1 MALAPAA
8 VYCAAMSSAR
18 APLFLLGLA
27 LTACTNPGDE
37 GTSSSSDSSTASTST
52 DAPTTTGTTG
62 TPTTG
67 TPDTSSTG
75 PGEVGPDP
83 LPPLTKPVPLTTD
96 ERREPSHPVD
106 AEQVYD
112 PRLPADLAQMLVEA
126 YDAFTLTPG
135 EPVLPRTLDDGVAP
149 GPGAAPKLLT
159 RFVHLADAQLS
170 DDESPARLVNLDQ
183 VAGGAFRP
191 QEGHY
196 CRMLNAS
203 ARTINRLNEDLPL
216 DFVLLGGDNTDN
228 AQTNELEWFM
238 GILDG
243 APKVECDSAE
253 DNDLVPGPDN
263 DQKDAFGPVGLDVPW
278 RWVTGNHDLL
288 RQGTWATPFFAA
300 DPIGDQATGGTRDYS
315 QPGSPIVTGKVLAD
329 PNRAFISEADQLQ
342 RIADA
347 GDGHGIDASAL
358 ALGRANYSFDIEGTP
373 LRVLVISTASATGAS
388 TGLIRQLHIDTLIE
402 PALQDAAAADKLVII
417 TSHHRAASL
426 NDGTEPQLGVGQAY
440 PDALTGEDWVSYLG
454 THPHVIMHLA
464 AHTHT
469 MSVIAQA
476 PLGGHAFWE
485 VTSPSLA
492 DFPHQLRMLEVWDQ
506 DNGFLT
512 IRTVAFD
519 IVTDGDPIAETG
531 RTLGYADYTSAWNG
545 DGRGK
550 TANDRNVELWIEKP

>member
-1 MALAPAA
+1 MR
-8 VYCAAMSSAR
+8 SAR
-18 APLFLLGLA
+18 GPSLLLGLTLA
-27 LTACTNPGDE
+27 ACTSPTDE
-37 GTSSSSDSSTASTST
+37 DPTTTSTTTGSSTST
-52 DAPTTTGTTG
+52 GDPTTTTTPTT

-67 TPDTSSTG
+67 DPDDTSTG
-75 PGEVGPDP
+75 TPEVSPDP

-96 ERREPSHPVD
+96 ERREPTHAVD
-106 AEQVYD
+106 VDKLYD
-112 PRLPADLAQMLVEA
+112 PRLPADLAQMLIEA
-126 YDAFTLTPG
+126 YDGWTLAPG
-135 EPVLPRTLDDGVAP
+135 EPVLPRTLDGAAAP
-149 GPGAAPKLLT
+149 APGAAPKLLT
-159 RFVHLADAQLS
+159 RFVHLADTQLS

-183 VAGGAFRP
+183 VADGAFRP

-196 CRMLNAS
+196 CRMLNAA
-203 ARTINRLNEDLPL
+203 ARTINRLHEDMPL

-263 DQKDAFGPVGLDVPW
+263 DEKDPFGPVGLDIPW

-288 RQGTWATPFFAA
+288 RQGTW
-300 DPIGDQATGGTRDYS
+300 PIAKYLGEPVSDNAGGGTRDYS
-315 QPGSPIVTGKVLAD
+315 QPGSPIVTGPVLAD
-329 PNRAFISEADQLQ
+329 PRRAFISEAEQLQ

-347 GDGHGIDASAL
+347 SDGHGIDADAL
-358 ALGRANYSFDIEGTP
+358 ALGRAYYHFDIEGTP
-373 LRVLVISTASATGAS
+373 LRILVISTAAATGS
-388 TGLIRQLHIDTLIE
+388 SKGLIRQLDIDTLIE
-402 PALQDAAAADKLVII
+402 PALQAAAAAEKLVII
-417 TSHHRAASL
+417 TSHHRASSL
-426 NDGTEPQLGVGQAY
+426 YDGTEPGLGVGQAF
-440 PDALTGEDWVSYLG
+440 PDALTGADWVSYLG

-464 AHTHT
+464 AHSHV
-469 MSVIAQA
+469 MSVVAQQ
-476 PLGGHAFWE
+476 PLGGHAFWD

-519 IVTDGDPIAETG
+519 TVTEGDPIAETG
-531 RTLGYADYTSAWNG
+531 RTVGYVDYTSGWTG

-550 TANDRNVELWIEKP
+550 TPDDRNVELWIEKP